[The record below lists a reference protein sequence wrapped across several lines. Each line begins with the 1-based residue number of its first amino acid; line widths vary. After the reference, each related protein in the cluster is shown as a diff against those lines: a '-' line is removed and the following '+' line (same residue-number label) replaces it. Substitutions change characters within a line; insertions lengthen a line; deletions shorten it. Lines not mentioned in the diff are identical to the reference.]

1 MSRETFEALLEALNG
16 ESPPETVYD
25 DLRKEYDS
33 VLSENDAANAKIAAQ
48 NGQLEQA
55 LADLGA
61 AKATNWDLLQK
72 VPSDSGTVTDN
83 DVEDGLTVNDYEDL
97 FDFNK

>member
-1 MSRETFEALLEALNG
+1 MSRETFETLLASLNG

-25 DLRKEYDS
+25 DLRKVYDDA
-33 VLSENDAANAKIAAQ
+33 LSETDAANAKIAAQ
-48 NGQLEQA
+48 TGQLEQA
-55 LADLGA
+55 LAELGA

-72 VPSDSGTVTDN
+72 VPSDSGEVTDN
-83 DVEDGLTVNDYEDL
+83 DVEDTHTVNDYEDL

>member
-1 MSRETFEALLEALNG
+1 MSRETLEILLASLNS

-25 DLRKEYDS
+25 DLRKEYDN

-48 NGQLEQA
+48 TGQLEQA

-72 VPSDSGTVTDN
+72 VPSDNGEVTDN
-83 DVEDGLTVNDYEDL
+83 DVEDDLTVNDYEDL

>member
-1 MSRETFEALLEALNG
+1 MSRETFETLLASLNG

-25 DLRKEYDS
+25 DLRKVYENA
-33 VLSENDAANAKIAAQ
+33 LSENDSANAKIAAQ
-48 NGQLEQA
+48 TGQLEQA
-55 LADLGA
+55 LAELGA

-72 VPSDSGTVTDN
+72 VPSDSGEVTDN
-83 DVEDGLTVNDYEDL
+83 DPEDDFTVNDYEDL

>member
-1 MSRETFEALLEALNG
+1 MSRETFETLLASLNS

-25 DLRKEYDS
+25 DLRKVYENA
-33 VLSENDAANAKIAAQ
+33 LSESESANAKIAAQ
-48 NGQLEQA
+48 SGQLEQA
-55 LADLGA
+55 LAELGA

-72 VPSDSGTVTDN
+72 VPSDSGEVTDN
-83 DVEDGLTVNDYEDL
+83 DSENDLIVNDYEDL